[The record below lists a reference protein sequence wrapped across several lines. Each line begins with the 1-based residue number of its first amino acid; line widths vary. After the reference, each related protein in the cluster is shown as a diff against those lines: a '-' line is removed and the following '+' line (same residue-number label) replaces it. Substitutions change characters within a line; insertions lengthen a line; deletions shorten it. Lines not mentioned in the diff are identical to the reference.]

1 MNELYNYFW
10 DGGIYLSI
18 FDFFYMFVIDVRFWV
33 DYDCGYIILVWCVLL
48 LFIELVFLMF
58 GYSLFGVG
66 GLEVVVNC
74 FSEFIYVVVYG
85 NVVLDFRNIDLLEIK
100 FLRELMNYELV
111 DLLFLILGYDSFL

>member
-1 MNELYNYFW
+1 
-10 DGGIYLSI
+10 
-18 FDFFYMFVIDVRFWV
+18 
-33 DYDCGYIILVWCVLL
+33 
-48 LFIELVFLMF
+48 MF